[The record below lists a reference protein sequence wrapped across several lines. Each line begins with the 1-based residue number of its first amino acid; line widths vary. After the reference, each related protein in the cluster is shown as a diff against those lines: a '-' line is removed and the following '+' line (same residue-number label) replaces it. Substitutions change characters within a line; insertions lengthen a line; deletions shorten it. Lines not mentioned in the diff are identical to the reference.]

1 MSLKSILLTALVIFG
16 AWYWLKARELK
27 ELVYRRAVKYCESLD
42 LSVLDQTV
50 VLKSIRFKRDANGVV
65 KMVRRYS
72 FDFTSDGEE
81 RYPGEVLM
89 LGNRIEEIKL
99 APHRV

>member
-16 AWYWLKARELK
+16 VWYWLKARELK
-27 ELVYRRAVKYCESLD
+27 DLVYRRAVKYCESMD
-42 LSVLDQTV
+42 LSVLDQAV
-50 VLKSIRFKRDANGVV
+50 VLKSIRFKRDSQGV
-65 KMVRRYS
+65 MRLVRRYS
-72 FDFTSDGEE
+72 FDFTSDGEQ
-81 RYPGEVLM
+81 RYPGEVLV